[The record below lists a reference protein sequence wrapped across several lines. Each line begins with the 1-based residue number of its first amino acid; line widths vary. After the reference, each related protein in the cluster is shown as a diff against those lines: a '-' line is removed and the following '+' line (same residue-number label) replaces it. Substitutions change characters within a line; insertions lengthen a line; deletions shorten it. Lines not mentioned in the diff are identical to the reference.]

1 MTSHLLDE
9 VGLAPLPKDLGRVE
23 VRLRDAVSADD
34 RFLGEAAGHLLAA
47 GGKRLRPTLTF
58 CSAYAARGVDS
69 GASDDVITGGAAVE
83 LVHLGSLYHDDVIDE
98 AETRRG
104 CAELKSGAGVRRGVR
119 SRGAT
124 LRFGA
129 EARS

>member
-9 VGLAPLPKDLGRVE
+9 VGLAPLPVDLGRVE

-58 CSAYAARGVDS
+58 CSA
-69 GASDDVITGGAAVE
+69 
-83 LVHLGSLYHDDVIDE
+83 
-98 AETRRG
+98 
-104 CAELKSGAGVRRGVR
+104 
-119 SRGAT
+119 
-124 LRFGA
+124 
-129 EARS
+129 

>member
-1 MTSHLLDE
+1 MTNRLLDE
-9 VGLAPLPKDLGRVE
+9 VGLAPLAGDLERVE

-58 CSAYAARGVDS
+58 CSAYAALGVAN
-69 GASDDVITGGAAVE
+69 GATDAAIPGGAAVG
-83 LVHLGSLYHDDVIDE
+83 LVHPGSPYHDDVTHA

-104 CAELKSGAGVRRGVR
+104 VPSANR
-119 SRGAT
+119 
-124 LRFGA
+124 
-129 EARS
+129 